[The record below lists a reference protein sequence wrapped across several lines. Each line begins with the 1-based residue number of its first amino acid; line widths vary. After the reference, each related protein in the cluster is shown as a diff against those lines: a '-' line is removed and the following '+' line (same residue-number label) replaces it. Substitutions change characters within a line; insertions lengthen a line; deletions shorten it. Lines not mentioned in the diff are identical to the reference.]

1 MASMDHS
8 SLRLSGVQQIFSD
21 FIVAELLLAL
31 EENGILATIANE
43 SPFSVRTVAREAR
56 VNDDILRAACDF
68 LAEQGLCEKVN
79 ADRYRLLGMHN
90 DIKSSANF
98 LLAYKTMYES
108 LAGLMNDSKRYGI
121 DIKRN
126 GIYYRRGLDAMVAHA
141 FPSLLTR
148 LNELGAKRITGIGAN
163 ALGFLRVASE
173 EIRLDACMGVVSDEE
188 RAELEDKQSDRLRS
202 SDGVRIVRGELGHPE
217 QFSAEAAAEALV
229 SIAVFHDFRPE
240 DRLRSVLGEYKKFFP
255 SSRLFL
261 LEFDVSGRDGARER
275 GASPARYLTS
285 VSRLTHALKREIG
298 PRSVNEWTAAIK
310 KSGWR
315 LTRTQQFES
324 GLVIYECW

>member
-141 FPSLLTR
+141 FPLLLAR
-148 LNELGAKRITGIGAN
+148 LGELGAKRITGIGAN
-163 ALGFLRVASE
+163 ALGFLRVASN
-173 EIRLDACMGVVSDEE
+173 EIRPDAC
-188 RAELEDKQSDRLRS
+188 
-202 SDGVRIVRGELGHPE
+202 
-217 QFSAEAAAEALV
+217 AAAVTQEEWAE
-229 SIAVFHDFRPE
+229 RE
-240 DRLRSVLGEYKKFFP
+240 KG
-255 SSRLFL
+255 
-261 LEFDVSGRDGARER
+261 RER
-275 GASPARYLTS
+275 HAQSGA
-285 VSRLTHALKREIG
+285 V
-298 PRSVNEWTAAIK
+298 IK
-310 KSGWR
+310 IVKGDP
-315 LTRTQQFES
+315 
-324 GLVIYECW
+324 